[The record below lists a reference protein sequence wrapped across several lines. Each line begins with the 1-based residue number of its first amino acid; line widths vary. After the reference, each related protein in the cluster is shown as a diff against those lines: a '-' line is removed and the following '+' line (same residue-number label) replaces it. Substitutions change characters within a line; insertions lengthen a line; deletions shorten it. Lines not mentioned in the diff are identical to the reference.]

1 MFIAL
6 FFVALEIFAAMQGD
20 VYYYE
25 RITLWQ
31 MFFAFVMGFSFA
43 RQPTELK
50 QSVLAVFSLYTFY
63 VAFTSTID
71 IITPTIVV
79 AIEISILI
87 AFLNYEVRKK
97 YNLHSDQINP
107 ENVCLVFYKPL
118 TFFDYLKSLIGSPVS
133 SCGLLM
139 GNIVYRFKYSSNM
152 IEMVYLHNE
161 HREYII
167 IDTGCRRC
175 EIEYLLPKLTAS
187 KARRWQTCFFRLN
200 CLLALRPIL
209 DKIGGKWQY
218 KGDLLSSIYI
228 MRRLP

>member
-6 FFVALEIFAAMQGD
+6 LFVALEIIAAMQGYT
-20 VYYYE
+20 YYYE
-25 RITLWQ
+25 RIALWQ
-31 MFFAFVMGFSFA
+31 MFLSFVMGFSFGKN
-43 RQPTELK
+43 PTELK
-50 QSVLAVFSLYTFY
+50 QSVLAVFSLYTLYIAVVSTFDI
-63 VAFTSTID
+63 FTPS
-71 IITPTIVV
+71 IVV
-79 AIEISILI
+79 AIEITALCI
-87 AFLNYEVRKK
+87 FLNYQLRKK
-97 YNLHSDQINP
+97 YVYHTDNINP
-107 ENVCLVFYKPL
+107 ENVCIIFYKPL
-118 TFFDYLKSLIGSPVS
+118 TFFDYLKSLVGAPVS

-161 HREYII
+161 HRDYII

-175 EIEYLLPKLTAS
+175 EVEYLLPRLTTM

-218 KGDLLSSIYI
+218 KGDLLPSIYI
-228 MRRLP
+228 MRRL